1 MGILGRINSVIKSNM
16 NSLMDKMTDPAK
28 EIELL
33 ITEMEENL
41 KKAREEVVTCAATAK
56 RAAQKAQQLEIE
68 LDKWQRR
75 AEQAVHAGDDTL
87 AKEALEQRM
96 HVDKDREIALKLQH
110 EQEAYVEQLK
120 GSFKA
125 LEAKIAEVKGRKESL
140 KARAKAAKEGR
151 AGLKGG
157 KAFEDFQ
164 RLEDRI
170 ESMEAEGDATAGTDA
185 RDAVVEAKF
194 AKLEGAQA
202 NPKVEDALA
211 DLKRQLDSGEKK

>member
-1 MGILGRINSVIKSNM
+1 MGILGRINSVIKSNVNAM
-16 NSLMDKMTDPAK
+16 LDKMTDPAK
-28 EIELL
+28 EIDLL

-41 KKAREEVVTCAATAK
+41 KKAREEVVSCAATAK
-56 RAAQKAQQLEIE
+56 RAAQKAQQLEVE
-68 LDKWQRR
+68 LEKWQRR
-75 AEQAVHAGDDTL
+75 AEQAVRASDDTL

-96 HVDKDREIALKLQH
+96 HIDKDREIALKLQH

-120 GSFKA
+120 SSLKG
-125 LEAKIAEVKGRKESL
+125 LEAKITEVKGRKESL

-170 ESMEAEGDATAGTDA
+170 EAMEAEGDASVGTDG

-194 AKLEGAQA
+194 ARLEGAQE

-211 DLKRQLDSGEKK
+211 ELKRKVDSGDKK